1 MALTTDLIAA
11 IKAGFYIGATGNSV
25 TYKAMFTELLTMAQ
39 TTGFNQTIMLLT
51 RKLDFITRRQ
61 DELVK
66 QIDLLNQSMNNA
78 ELSQKYSLMISFL
91 QVNAE
96 TDPSSIP
103 VFNTASMMLSGQFT
117 NFKDLYQELTTVTYK
132 QALFESVLLNL
143 TQNQSKIATLI
154 TDVAAI

>member
-78 ELSQKYSLMISFL
+78 ELSQKYSLMI
-91 QVNAE
+91 
-96 TDPSSIP
+96 
-103 VFNTASMMLSGQFT
+103 
-117 NFKDLYQELTTVTYK
+117 
-132 QALFESVLLNL
+132 
-143 TQNQSKIATLI
+143 
-154 TDVAAI
+154 